1 MFTQQSPI
9 KTTHSKLR
17 RSMMET
23 AVCRTSYRLL
33 SKTLVFVIALLWT
46 AGVLAAQDVKA
57 LLRLADDYRLSAH
70 ALRVETE
77 VLLFKHGVLDKERKY
92 SVFLKPG
99 RRSLVLM
106 QSASEKGQKVL
117 MLGEEFWQIMPQ
129 SQRPIRITPLQKL
142 LGDASAGDIA
152 TMTWSEDY
160 DGQRQEDVTVNK
172 ISCVHLS
179 LAAARKG
186 VSYQRIELY
195 LSREDSRP
203 VKAGLYVASDKLA
216 KEATFTVEPV
226 DGRLQVTAMKLIDQ
240 IQTGRETVIRYL
252 TRQPRAIPDEYYNPM
267 FLTRNDLKE

>member
-1 MFTQQSPI
+1 LSVSVGAFADQDVQALL
-9 KTTHSKLR
+9 KR
-17 RSMMET
+17 ADE
-23 AVCRTSYRLL
+23 YRL
-33 SKTLVFVIALLWT
+33 
-46 AGVLAAQDVKA
+46 AAD
-57 LLRLADDYRLSAH
+57 

-77 VLLFKHGVLDKERKY
+77 VLLFKHGTLDKERRY
-92 SVFLKPG
+92 SVFVKPG

-106 QSASEKGQKVL
+106 QSPSETGQKVL
-117 MLGEEFWQIMPQ
+117 MLGEDFWQIMPQ

-160 DGQRQEDVTVNK
+160 DGRRLEEVLVDK
-172 ISCVHLS
+172 IPCVHLS
-179 LAAARKG
+179 LTATRKG

-195 LSREDSRP
+195 LSVKDTRP
-203 VKAGLYVASDKLA
+203 VKADLYVASDKLA

-226 DGRLQVTAMKLIDQ
+226 DGRLQVTAMKLLDQ

-252 TRQPRAIPDEYYNPM
+252 SRQPRTISDEYYNPM